1 MRINREVIKIEQ
13 KKGFNL
19 LKEKVPEFRSPLKT
33 AIIIII
39 GLLIFL
45 GIMLFFW
52 WFDGLLWYG
61 IFISQSILTL
71 IASVFIYRFTTMAD
85 KYKNKYGELA
95 YRYFFFHI
103 VILMLITGNAGIF
116 HVLIVEGA
124 ALLPLWLAIVFGI
137 FFVFMRFLFELHL
150 RNSGFNEIGHGLGVY
165 MLFPEEGHQIK
176 SDIYSFIRHPMYAG
190 DLCLALGFAFLKNNL
205 FAFLIALIAFIP
217 FIVAMKCEDKE
228 LIKRFGEKHNLYIKE
243 TGAIIPKLKK
253 IGKFLKFLFSKEK
266 KTNENL

>member
-1 MRINREVIKIEQ
+1 MIKINQ

-19 LKEKVPEFRSPLKT
+19 LKEKVPEFRSRLKT
-33 AIIIII
+33 MIIITF

-45 GIMLFFW
+45 GIMIFFW

-61 IFISQSILTL
+61 IFISQSIIAL
-71 IASVFIYRFTTMAD
+71 IASVFIYRFTTMGD
-85 KYKNKYGELA
+85 KYKKKYGELA

-116 HVLIVEGA
+116 HVLIVEGP

-137 FFVFMRFLFELHL
+137 LFIFMRFLFEWHL
-150 RNSGFNEIGHGLGVY
+150 RNSGFNEIGHGLGIY
-165 MLFPEEGHQIK
+165 MLFPEEGVRIK
-176 SDIYSFIRHPMYAG
+176 SGIYSFIRHPMYAG
-190 DLCLALGFAFLKNNL
+190 DLCLALGFAFLKNNP

-217 FIVAMKCEDKE
+217 FVVAIKCEDRE
-228 LIKRFGEKHNLYIKE
+228 LIKRFGEKHKHYIKE
-243 TGAIIPKLKK
+243 TGAIIPRLKN

-266 KTNENL
+266 KTSEKLS